1 MIGSKGLICLYFGR
15 DAVICG
21 WIIVPYG
28 FRHQYDIRATPSVTN
43 LFPTSWPHLV
53 NIHKFLAIRKH
64 SIIPCRG
71 FVAKSRFSLR
81 RKRPR
86 NKTNTASTR
95 LLRFHGS
102 FFSARFC
109 SCIWRFVRPSWSSTC
124 LQMRNGLISVDA
136 YKKSRAF
143 YIYERKLRYCI
154 EVFFRVRKRASGNAS
169 MEKVLCVS
177 VLVKFPRAET
187 RAFLPQWKAGLKDSK
202 CNSELCPSLS
212 QKSLCLKVCFHLL
225 HSEILLSI
233 HWRTKK
239 KVKAWPIYF
248 VGQD

>member
-1 MIGSKGLICLYFGR
+1 ML
-15 DAVICG
+15 
-21 WIIVPYG
+21 
-28 FRHQYDIRATPSVTN
+28 
-43 LFPTSWPHLV
+43 
-53 NIHKFLAIRKH
+53 
-64 SIIPCRG
+64 
-71 FVAKSRFSLR
+71 KSRFPLR
-81 RKRPR
+81 RKRSWKRPR

-109 SCIWRFVRPSWSSTC
+109 SCIWRFVCPSWSSTC

-177 VLVKFPRAET
+177 VLVKFRRAET
-187 RAFLPQWKAGLKDSK
+187 RAFLPQWKAALSMGTSTTCANIYLHMFRWYF
-202 CNSELCPSLS
+202 LCSS
-212 QKSLCLKVCFHLL
+212 QHIV
-225 HSEILLSI
+225 I
-233 HWRTKK
+233 
-239 KVKAWPIYF
+239 
-248 VGQD
+248 

>member
-1 MIGSKGLICLYFGR
+1 MHLYPISHALYAMALYEQHWDTLVGQS
-15 DAVICG
+15 
-21 WIIVPYG
+21 VPVHLSY
-28 FRHQYDIRATPSVTN
+28 RSTVKMSEQY
-43 LFPTSWPHLV
+43 
-53 NIHKFLAIRKH
+53 
-64 SIIPCRG
+64 
-71 FVAKSRFSLR
+71 KSRFPLR

-143 YIYERKLRYCI
+143 YIYEWKLRYCI

-177 VLVKFPRAET
+177 VLVKFPRAD
-187 RAFLPQWKAGLKDSK
+187 AGVSAAME
-202 CNSELCPSLS
+202 SG
-212 QKSLCLKVCFHLL
+212 
-225 HSEILLSI
+225 
-233 HWRTKK
+233 T
-239 KVKAWPIYF
+239 
-248 VGQD
+248 

>member
-1 MIGSKGLICLYFGR
+1 M
-15 DAVICG
+15 
-21 WIIVPYG
+21 
-28 FRHQYDIRATPSVTN
+28 
-43 LFPTSWPHLV
+43 
-53 NIHKFLAIRKH
+53 
-64 SIIPCRG
+64 
-71 FVAKSRFSLR
+71 R

-154 EVFFRVRKRASGNAS
+154 KVFFRVRKRASGNAS

-187 RAFLPQWKAGLKDSK
+187 RAFLPQWKAALIYK
-202 CNSELCPSLS
+202 LQIL
-212 QKSLCLKVCFHLL
+212 VCFREGGWGEVVLWIIKGTLL
-225 HSEILLSI
+225 FLIQNNLS
-233 HWRTKK
+233 
-239 KVKAWPIYF
+239 YF
-248 VGQD
+248 F

>member
-1 MIGSKGLICLYFGR
+1 MR
-15 DAVICG
+15 
-21 WIIVPYG
+21 
-28 FRHQYDIRATPSVTN
+28 
-43 LFPTSWPHLV
+43 
-53 NIHKFLAIRKH
+53 RKR
-64 SIIPCRG
+64 S
-71 FVAKSRFSLR
+71 

-124 LQMRNGLISVDA
+124 LQMRNGLIWVDA

-187 RAFLPQWKAGLKDSK
+187 RAFLPQWKAALKRKMRKNYSSK
-202 CNSELCPSLS
+202 KNKKFQHPEFNTPPPPKFCFTPFFFFNVRNSMKREENMKFWRIFFSILKNSNNIPSILKTIQHTPITWCTYLQSFEKIQQCVFELQC
-212 QKSLCLKVCFHLL
+212 
-225 HSEILLSI
+225 EN
-233 HWRTKK
+233 
-239 KVKAWPIYF
+239 
-248 VGQD
+248 